1 MLRKRAEALSLL
13 LVVFGLLLPVACAR
27 NAGELPTR
35 FPAADRIVAIGDLHG
50 DLAATRGALQLAGAI
65 DDADRW
71 IGGDLVVVQTGDVL
85 DRGGDEQ
92 AILDLF
98 TRLEKEAARAGG
110 AVHVLN
116 GNHEVMNAAQDLRY
130 VTKEGYAD
138 FEGVAR
144 VDPDD
149 PELAAL
155 EPHQRARVAAFR
167 PGGPYAR
174 VLARRNSIVVIG
186 DNLFVHGGVLP
197 EHVEYGIERINREIR
212 AWLRGDAPLVD
223 WLIRREGPFWVRH
236 YSDAPDEEDCSTL
249 SLVLDQLGV
258 KRMIVGHTIQDEGIG
273 SQCDG
278 RVWRIDVG
286 MAAHYGG
293 TPQVLEIRGDTL
305 RVLKPF

>member
-1 MLRKRAEALSLL
+1 MFRKRAEALSLS
-13 LVVFGLLLPVACAR
+13 LVVVGLLLQAACAR
-27 NAGELPTR
+27 NSGEPATR
-35 FPAADRIVAIGDLHG
+35 FPPAERIVAIGDLHG
-50 DLAATRGALQLAGAI
+50 DLAATRGALKLAGAI

-92 AILDLF
+92 AIMDLF

-110 AVHVLN
+110 ALHVLN

-130 VTKEGYAD
+130 VTQEGYAD
-138 FEGVAR
+138 FEGTAR

-155 EPHQRARVAAFR
+155 EPHQRARAAALR

-174 VLARRNSIVVIG
+174 VMARHNSITIVG

-197 EHVEYGIERINREIR
+197 EHVEYGIERINQEIR
-212 AWLRGDAPLVD
+212 AWLRGEAPLVD
-223 WLIRREGPFWVRH
+223 WLIRSEGPFWDRH
-236 YSDAPDEEDCSTL
+236 YSSDPDEEDCSIL
-249 SLVLDQLGV
+249 SGVLDHLGV
-258 KRMIVGHTIQDEGIG
+258 KRMIVGHTIQDGGIG
-273 SQCDG
+273 SLCDG
-278 RVWRIDVG
+278 GVWCIDVG

-293 TPQVLEIRGDTL
+293 SPQVLEIRGDAL
-305 RVLKPF
+305 RVLKP